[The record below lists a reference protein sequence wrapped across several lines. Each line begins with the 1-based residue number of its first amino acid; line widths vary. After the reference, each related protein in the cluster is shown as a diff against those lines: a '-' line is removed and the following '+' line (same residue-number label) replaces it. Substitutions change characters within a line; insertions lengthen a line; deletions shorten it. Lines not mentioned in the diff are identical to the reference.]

1 MAVASSASV
10 SLQQRTAAVFSS
22 SFVKGTNASSCG
34 GGLRLSSSPSV
45 SFGVGNVCPRV
56 TAMATKRV
64 IKSTKPGRKLS
75 WLPGVK
81 GGGNFVDPEW
91 LDGSYVSLSLDSRLI
106 CHGRR
111 LENCPAFAHNFC
123 TWFAVFQETMDL
135 IL

>member
-91 LDGSYVSLSLDSRLI
+91 LDGSYVSTLDSFAMVVDWKIALHLLI
-106 CHGRR
+106 TSVHGLQSSRR
-111 LENCPAFAHNFC
+111 L
-123 TWFAVFQETMDL
+123 W
-135 IL
+135 I

>member
-22 SFVKGTNASSCG
+22 SFVKGTSCG

-64 IKSTKPGRKLS
+64 IKSSKPGRKLS

-91 LDGSYVSLSLDSRLI
+91 LDGSYVSLSLSLSTLDSFAMVVDWKIALHLLI
-106 CHGRR
+106 TSVHGLQSSRR
-111 LENCPAFAHNFC
+111 L
-123 TWFAVFQETMDL
+123 W
-135 IL
+135 I

>member
-1 MAVASSASV
+1 MAMAVASSASV

-91 LDGSYVSLSLDSRLI
+91 LDGSYVSTLDSFAMVVDWKIALHLLI
-106 CHGRR
+106 TSVHGLQSSRR
-111 LENCPAFAHNFC
+111 L
-123 TWFAVFQETMDL
+123 W
-135 IL
+135 I

>member
-22 SFVKGTNASSCG
+22 SFVKGTSCG

-64 IKSTKPGRKLS
+64 IKSSKPGRKLS

-91 LDGSYVSLSLDSRLI
+91 LDGSYVSLSLSLSLSLDS
-106 CHGRR
+106 
-111 LENCPAFAHNFC
+111 
-123 TWFAVFQETMDL
+123 
-135 IL
+135 